1 MKGFRERE
9 EIAEDFQEE
18 KAAATGS
25 GRGKFV
31 KLLRAA
37 RNNHLLKPNHFG
49 QSALFFVVAFF
60 LASLDAAM
68 TMDIVAGWEQ
78 EIVCLID
85 SALVFTEGLGT
96 TCIVKTEDGES
107 CSVVP

>member
-1 MKGFRERE
+1 MLKTFKRRKQQQQGVAVNWLF
-9 EIAEDFQEE
+9 FWWSKLFFLNQSH
-18 KAAATGS
+18 KSS
-25 GRGKFV
+25 GGKFV

-85 SALVFTEGLGT
+85 SALVFTEGY
-96 TCIVKTEDGES
+96 I
-107 CSVVP
+107 